1 MTDAAPM
8 RDMVVRRMLEL
19 GIVAEAQ
26 HSIAEF
32 VYGDAPV
39 EMTELQQIVDGVI
52 HRNAHALQKPS
63 NRDAPALAPYHSAAP
78 HRQAEVTEART
89 GAGTTSRVQ
98 AGYSRGG
105 ASAGQEVM
113 VDSQRLLTRVFC
125 GLKSL
130 HFLLGVAP
138 VCSAWAKAAS
148 SAEKMLGV
156 LDCSAYP
163 KMRDAELLFLLRRFR
178 HSVSELRLNGCK
190 EIGDVALSPLLVS
203 SETRHPGPGGG
214 GPRLRELHLRGCQ
227 KLTEV
232 VLQQLLSSHA
242 TTLTRLD
249 LSHCLALPDSIFH
262 PLLSRSA
269 AGDEAG
275 GGGGGGSRG
284 GGAGGDG
291 GTGGGGGGVAG
302 GELFSLQL
310 VNNKLTDN
318 FAMLLGGWRRKIRV
332 LNLCGC
338 RDITDFPLARA
349 VQACAALQQLHVEGT
364 QASEAT
370 LAAISGRL
378 KRADGSS
385 GDALRELEILDLG
398 RCEFVHD
405 LMLFPVLEHC
415 PQLTAI
421 SLSKSR
427 LITDDTLHYIS
438 RSRPSMKRLIVDEC
452 PGITDRG
459 IIAVIKGAPGIC
471 LNPKPQPE
479 P

>member
-1 MTDAAPM
+1 
-8 RDMVVRRMLEL
+8 
-19 GIVAEAQ
+19 
-26 HSIAEF
+26 
-32 VYGDAPV
+32 
-39 EMTELQQIVDGVI
+39 
-52 HRNAHALQKPS
+52 
-63 NRDAPALAPYHSAAP
+63 
-78 HRQAEVTEART
+78 
-89 GAGTTSRVQ
+89 
-98 AGYSRGG
+98 
-105 ASAGQEVM
+105 M

-148 SAEKMLGV
+148 SAEKMLGM

-163 KMRDAELLFLLRRFR
+163 KMRDAELLYLLRRFQ
-178 HSVSELRLNGCK
+178 HCVSELRLNGCK

-214 GPRLRELHLRGCQ
+214 GGGGPRLRELHLRGCQ

-232 VLQQLLSSHA
+232 VLQQLLCSHA

-249 LSHCLALPDSIFH
+249 LSHCPALPDSIFH
-262 PLLSRSA
+262 SLLSRSA
-269 AGDEAG
+269 AAGYEAGAG
-275 GGGGGGSRG
+275 GGGGRRG
-284 GGAGGDG
+284 VGAGGAGE
-291 GTGGGGGGVAG
+291 GGGLAG
-302 GELFSLQL
+302 GELFSLHL

-405 LMLFPVLEHC
+405 FMLFPVLEHC
-415 PQLTAI
+415 PRLTAI

-438 RSRPSMKRLIVDEC
+438 RSRPSMKRLIIDEC

-459 IIAVIKGAPGIC
+459 IIAVLQGAPGIC
-471 LNPKPQPE
+471 LNPKPQP
-479 P
+479 